1 MDQPKSI
8 QARADR
14 PLQVVHFDLFGPCKH
29 SSFVFPDIFNDDNK
43 VAPLF
48 NVVLPDT
55 FNDDSNET
63 LLFNV
68 V

>member
-1 MDQPKSI
+1 MTKLLLI
-8 QARADR
+8 
-14 PLQVVHFDLFGPCKH
+14 
-29 SSFVFPDIFNDDNK
+29 FVFPDIFKYDNK

-55 FNDDSNET
+55 FNDDNNET